1 MNKLLPFLISCII
14 TFSNA
19 LAQDSLVLNLSDA
32 IEMAQTGSIA
42 SRQIKTNFQSS
53 YWAYRAYRASR
64 SPEVALS
71 GNLPNFNRSINAQ
84 ILPDGRQEFVST
96 NTISNDIGLNFSQPI
111 PASGGE
117 VFVNSGIQRIDN
129 IDSDIQNPTSYF
141 TNPVTIG
148 FRQSIFA
155 FNNFKW
161 DQKSAPLEYEEASRQ
176 QAEQMENL
184 AINVVRS
191 YFNYLLSQE
200 NYNIAENNLQ
210 NNEQLYKIA
219 KGRYELGKIAE
230 NDLLQMELSVLQA
243 SNNLETSK
251 IDLQRTRN
259 DLMTLL
265 SINNSETL
273 NLIVPSSV
281 PDFAVD
287 PDKAVSEA
295 RTNRKDIIAFR
306 RQQIE
311 ADRRVAQTKAE
322 RKLQMDLFGSFG
334 LNKTA
339 FELDQAYN
347 NPLDQERF
355 NLGIRIPIY
364 DGGSR
369 KSAYKIAKSEMEL
382 TYADIEQQQLAFE
395 REVRLKALEIKVL
408 KDQLSIAAR
417 SDSIAAKRY
426 LITRQR
432 YLIGKIDITELNL
445 ALNSKDQARRSY
457 IAALK
462 SYWEAYYGIR
472 QLTLYDFRTN
482 RKLYRPE
489 EEDE

>member
-1 MNKLLPFLISCII
+1 MRKILLIFLVFPL
-14 TFSNA
+14 FSHS
-19 LAQDSLVLNLSDA
+19 QDSLSLNLSDA
-32 IEMAQTGSIA
+32 IELAQTGSIA
-42 SRQIKTNFQSS
+42 SRKIKNNFQSS
-53 YWAYRAYRASR
+53 YWAYRAYKASR

-96 NTISNDIGLNFSQPI
+96 NTVSNNVGLDVSQPI
-111 PASGGE
+111 PLSGGE

-129 IDSDIQNPTSYF
+129 FGTENSNPTSYF

-148 FRQSIFA
+148 FRQRIFA
-155 FNNFKW
+155 FNSFRW
-161 DQKSAPLEYEEASRQ
+161 DQKSTPLQYEEASREK
-176 QAEQMENL
+176 AEQMENL

-200 NYNIAENNLQ
+200 NFKIASNNLK
-210 NNEQLYKIA
+210 NNEQLYQIA
-219 KGRYELGKIAE
+219 KGRFELGKIAE

-251 IDLQRTRN
+251 IDLQRSRN
-259 DLMTLL
+259 DLLTLL
-265 SINNSETL
+265 SVEQTSGLSLTI
-273 NLIVPSSV
+273 PSDI
-281 PDFAVD
+281 PDFEVD

-295 RTNRKDIIAFR
+295 RLNRKDVISFQ
-306 RQQIE
+306 RQKIE
-311 ADRRVAQTKAE
+311 ADRNVARTKAE

-339 FELDQAYN
+339 FDIDDAYN

-355 NLGIRIPIY
+355 NLGISIPIY

-408 KDQLSIAAR
+408 KDQLKIAAK

-472 QLTLYDFRTN
+472 QLTLYDFRTE
-482 RKLYRPE
+482 RRLYQFDDPKF
-489 EEDE
+489 D